1 MTWVYRGNAASHVVG
16 FCIWTSISDLKFLK
30 RNRIVSIYLTFERK
44 PILKKKFGFSSS
56 FSHFSF
62 FFSNLLL
69 SLYSP
74 PLFCFLLH
82 FAIDKEILLTTT
94 KKEKK
99 RKKKGNQYSQ
109 SLSKSLFFISILSS
123 KDHSILSDHP
133 TKRQTR

>member
-62 FFSNLLL
+62 FFPTCCCLFTVLHCFASFFTLPLTRKSSSPPQKKKKKGKKRKPVFSVSIKKSILHLNFVLKR
-69 SLYSP
+69 SLYS
-74 PLFCFLLH
+74 
-82 FAIDKEILLTTT
+82 I
-94 KKEKK
+94 
-99 RKKKGNQYSQ
+99 
-109 SLSKSLFFISILSS
+109 
-123 KDHSILSDHP
+123 
-133 TKRQTR
+133 